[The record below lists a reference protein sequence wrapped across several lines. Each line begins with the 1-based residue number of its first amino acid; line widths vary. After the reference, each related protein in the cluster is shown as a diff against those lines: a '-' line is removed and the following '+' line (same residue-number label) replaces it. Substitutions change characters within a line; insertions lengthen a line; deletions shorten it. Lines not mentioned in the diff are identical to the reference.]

1 MDKYLKNK
9 KVNPPKFS
17 FGKLGRVNLRFKKDI
32 EPNEVFLDQLA
43 QEKEGDVKGKL
54 ELPISGL
61 KFLILG
67 IVFFILFLILFGK
80 TFQFQVLESPAF
92 LNLAKANRERIYQ
105 IRPERGIIYD
115 RHMQQLV
122 WNKPSY
128 DLVCAKNDLPLDE
141 IKKKEVIEEVARIFQ
156 EDPQVIF
163 KKIDEDE
170 FSEVLISENIPHQVL
185 VILETKIGELSG
197 FRIEKNTVRDYL
209 DPSLSHLI
217 GYLRKISKEDLR
229 INSDY
234 TILDY
239 IGKTGLEESYEK
251 TLRGEPGEIQ
261 VEKDSMGKERA
272 ENLISEPEVGK
283 GLILS
288 LDFELQKKIVEEL
301 KKSMKKVGANRAAAV
316 AMDPNSGGVLA
327 MVSFPDFDNNLF
339 SQGISQKEWEE
350 LKSAQD
356 HPFFN
361 RAISGIGYPTGSVI
375 KPLIGLGALEEGIID
390 SYTKIYCP
398 AQICVWNPYKKENEC
413 YKDWTFPQAHGEA
426 DIKRAIAESVN
437 TFFYQIGGGYKDFK
451 GLGPEKIIKYLKL
464 FNWDAETG
472 IDLPGEGKG
481 ILPEITEDW
490 HLGDT
495 YHLSIGQGPFTATPV
510 EVCVGFSAI
519 ANGGKLLHPYLVEKI
534 VNNSTGLPQV
544 AKEIEPRVIK
554 ENFVDSQ
561 NIEVVRKGM
570 RQAVTSGSAVLLND
584 LPVAVAAKTGTAQSS
599 KEGYYHHWITV
610 FAPYE
615 NPQIVLTIVIEDIK
629 GIQSATLPVA
639 KEVLKWYFT
648 KP

>member
-1 MDKYLKNK
+1 LVFRK
-9 KVNPPKFS
+9 KHSS
-17 FGKLGRVNLRFKKDI
+17 FEEN
-32 EPNEVFLDQLA
+32 
-43 QEKEGDVKGKL
+43 
-54 ELPISGL
+54 
-61 KFLILG
+61 
-67 IVFFILFLILFGK
+67 
-80 TFQFQVLESPAF
+80 
-92 LNLAKANRERIYQ
+92 
-105 IRPERGIIYD
+105 
-115 RHMQQLV
+115 
-122 WNKPSY
+122 
-128 DLVCAKNDLPLDE
+128 
-141 IKKKEVIEEVARIFQ
+141 KKKEVIEKVAKIFQ

-327 MVSFPDFDNNLF
+327 MVSLPDFDNNLF